1 MLEGELDCT
10 PKTRTEVGH
19 QRDKGGS
26 GSSLNPSLVLA
37 DSTDSTAVH
46 LSLKP
51 LA

>member
-10 PKTRTEVGH
+10 SQIRTEVGY
-19 QRDKGGS
+19 QKDKGGS
-26 GSSLNPSLVLA
+26 GSSLNQLLVLA